1 MACLAGLT
9 LTGGDQEN
17 EPLHIS
23 WAGHF
28 DSMLDSLAR
37 IGRIGL
43 RAAARFGRAHLLLL
57 GILRG
62 LPSALASPSLLLAQI
77 HDIGV
82 RSTPLVAVSGLFV
95 GMVLALQGYHV
106 LSDFGA
112 EEDLGRTVAVS
123 LVRELGPLITAL
135 LVAGRAGSALTAEIG
150 LMRATEQLP
159 GLQERVIDPVQR
171 ILTPRFFGGVVA
183 LPLLAA
189 IFSTLG
195 IFGGWLVGVELLGVD
210 DGAYWSR
217 MQTGTDPCPDVY
229 NGAIKSLVFG
239 VLVAWIALFQGYE
252 TSPTPDRMSRA
263 TTRSLVHAALA
274 VLALDFVLT
283 SLMFGE

>member
-1 MACLAGLT
+1 
-9 LTGGDQEN
+9 
-17 EPLHIS
+17 
-23 WAGHF
+23 
-28 DSMLDSLAR
+28 MLDSLAR
-37 IGRIGL
+37 MGRIGL

-62 LPSALASPSLLLAQI
+62 LPSILASPSLLVTQI

-82 RSTPLVAVSGLFV
+82 RSTPMVAVSGLLV
-95 GMVLALQGYHV
+95 GMVLALQGYHL

-112 EEDLGRTVAVS
+112 EENLGRTVATS

-135 LVAGRAGSALTAEIG
+135 LVAGRAGSALTAEIC

-183 LPLLAA
+183 MPLLAA

-210 DGAYWSR
+210 DSAYWSR
-217 MQTGTDPCPDVY
+217 VQTGTDPFLDVY
-229 NGAIKSLVFG
+229 NGVIKSLVFG

-252 TSPTPDRMSRA
+252 ASPTPDGVSRA

-274 VLALDFVLT
+274 VLALNFVLT

>member
-1 MACLAGLT
+1 
-9 LTGGDQEN
+9 
-17 EPLHIS
+17 
-23 WAGHF
+23 
-28 DSMLDSLAR
+28 MLDSLAR
-37 IGRIGL
+37 MGRAGL
-43 RAAARFGRAHLLLL
+43 RGAARFGRAHLLLL

-62 LPSALASPSLLLAQI
+62 LPSTLASPSLLLAQI

-95 GMVLALQGYHV
+95 GMVLALQGYHI

-159 GLQERVIDPVQR
+159 GLQERVVDPVR
-171 ILTPRFFGGVVA
+171 HILTPRFFGGVITM
-183 LPLLAA
+183 PLLAA

-195 IFGGWLVGVELLGVD
+195 IFGGWLVGVGLLGVS

-217 MQTGTDPCPDVY
+217 MQTGTDPFPDVY

-252 TSPTPDRMSRA
+252 ASPTPDGVSRA

-283 SLMFGE
+283 SLMFGG

>member
-1 MACLAGLT
+1 M
-9 LTGGDQEN
+9 
-17 EPLHIS
+17 
-23 WAGHF
+23 
-28 DSMLDSLAR
+28 
-37 IGRIGL
+37 GRIGL

-62 LPSALASPSLLLAQI
+62 LPSILASPSLLVTQI

-82 RSTPLVAVSGLFV
+82 RSTPMVAVSGLLV
-95 GMVLALQGYHV
+95 GMVLALQGYHL

-112 EEDLGRTVAVS
+112 EENLGRTVATS

-135 LVAGRAGSALTAEIG
+135 LVAGRAGSALTAEIC

-183 LPLLAA
+183 MPLLAA

-210 DGAYWSR
+210 DSAYWSR
-217 MQTGTDPCPDVY
+217 VQTGTDPFLDVY
-229 NGAIKSLVFG
+229 NGVIKSLVFG

-252 TSPTPDRMSRA
+252 ASPTPDGVSRA

-274 VLALDFVLT
+274 VLALNFVLT

>member
-1 MACLAGLT
+1 M
-9 LTGGDQEN
+9 
-17 EPLHIS
+17 
-23 WAGHF
+23 
-28 DSMLDSLAR
+28 
-37 IGRIGL
+37 GRAGL

-62 LPSALASPSLLLAQI
+62 IPSVLASPSLLLAQI

-82 RSTPLVAVSGLFV
+82 RSTPMVAVSGLLV

-112 EEDLGRTVAVS
+112 EEDLGRMVATS

-150 LMRATEQLP
+150 LMRATERLSGPQMMA
-159 GLQERVIDPVQR
+159 VDPVQR
-171 ILTPRFFGGVVA
+171 ILAPHFFGGVVA
-183 LPLLAA
+183 MPLLAA

-195 IFGGWLVGVELLGVD
+195 IFGGWLVGVGLLGVS

-217 MQTGTDPCPDVY
+217 MQTGIDPFPDVY
-229 NGAIKSLVFG
+229 NGAIKSLAFG

-252 TSPTPDRMSRA
+252 ASPTPDGVSRA

-283 SLMFGE
+283 SLMFGG

>member
-1 MACLAGLT
+1 M
-9 LTGGDQEN
+9 
-17 EPLHIS
+17 
-23 WAGHF
+23 
-28 DSMLDSLAR
+28 DSLAR
-37 IGRIGL
+37 MGRIGL

-62 LPSALASPSLLLAQI
+62 LPSILASPSLLVTQI

-82 RSTPLVAVSGLFV
+82 RSTPMVAVSGLLV
-95 GMVLALQGYHV
+95 GMVLALQGYHL

-112 EEDLGRTVAVS
+112 EENLGRTVATS

-135 LVAGRAGSALTAEIG
+135 LVAGRAGSALTAEIC

-183 LPLLAA
+183 MPLLAA

-210 DGAYWSR
+210 DSAYWSR
-217 MQTGTDPCPDVY
+217 VQTGTDPFLDVY
-229 NGAIKSLVFG
+229 NGVIKSLVFG

-252 TSPTPDRMSRA
+252 ASPTPDGVSRA

-274 VLALDFVLT
+274 VLALNFVLT